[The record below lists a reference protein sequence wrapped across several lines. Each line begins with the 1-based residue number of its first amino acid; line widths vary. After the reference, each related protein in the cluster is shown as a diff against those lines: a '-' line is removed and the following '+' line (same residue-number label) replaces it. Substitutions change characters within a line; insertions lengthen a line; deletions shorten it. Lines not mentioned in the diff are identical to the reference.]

1 MRIEQKLK
9 LIHFWLLMI
18 KSKLS
23 SVDYRVNNNYLAST
37 VKNMIYFSF
46 VILKVGR
53 VHGDAVAR

>member
-1 MRIEQKLK
+1 
-9 LIHFWLLMI
+9 MI

-53 VHGDAVAR
+53 VHGDTVAR